1 VTDAVARLVD
11 YYRQAAGNMQG
22 LPICNAALAVE
33 AVGFRE
39 HDGRNVGVIVTPW
52 FMNLT
57 VLPSPADP
65 ATWRA
70 GQLARLA
77 FPSGAYDFVVSDA
90 GADGLIATCSLFSLM
105 HDFRDHADARAAALA
120 AVEALFE
127 REPAPKPVEPSPS
140 PAMSRRRFL
149 RGG

>member
-1 VTDAVARLVD
+1 MTGAVARLVD
-11 YYRQAAGNMQG
+11 YYRQAAGNLRG

-33 AVGFRE
+33 AVGFRD
-39 HDGRNVGVIVTPW
+39 HDGRHVGVSVTPW

-57 VLPSPADP
+57 VLPSSADLE
-65 ATWRA
+65 TWHQ

-77 FPSGAYDFVVSDA
+77 FPSGLYEFVVSEA
-90 GADGLIATCSLFSLM
+90 GVGGLIATCSLFSPM
-105 HDFRDHADARAAALA
+105 HDFSDHADARAAALA

-127 REPAPKPVEPSPS
+127 PAPTPVGASPA